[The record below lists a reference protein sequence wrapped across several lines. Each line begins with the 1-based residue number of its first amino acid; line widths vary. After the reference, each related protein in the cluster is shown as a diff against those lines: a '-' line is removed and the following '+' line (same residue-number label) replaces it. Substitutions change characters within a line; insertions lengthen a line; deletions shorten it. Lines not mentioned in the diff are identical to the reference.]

1 MNLFNKKSVLFAV
14 LVVSL
19 FGANSASAVPAT
31 FKFVGSGFGHGVGLS
46 QIGAKGQALEGK
58 SAIEILDYYFPGATV
73 TPIPDA
79 VPIRVN
85 TAHQIT
91 TVSFSLVNESPGTA
105 AAMRLV
111 DSASES
117 SQPIDL
123 NTPTSFLVTGNQ
135 IIVTTKGNVIG
146 SSSFWSLNLTSPTS
160 YLIQNVSG
168 TTMKLKYGTIQIKV
182 VPVKG
187 GAGKIEVTD
196 TMRLHDEYLYGI
208 SEVPSMWP
216 AAALQSQVIASR
228 TYALSRMDKVRTECD
243 CNIYSSK
250 YDQVYGGYGKE
261 LEAKYGERWRQAVDA
276 TVTDAQ
282 NGLMITY
289 NGAPINVYFFSS
301 SGGQT
306 QMAADVWGTA
316 VPYLS
321 SVPDPWSL
329 DKKLN
334 PKYSKWVRVVTQ
346 KVMADAFNLPDVS
359 KYVVASRTQSGSVL
373 TVKAFSTTGE
383 SATLPVGKFKT
394 LVKLP
399 SSWFAMPDSVTLKDS
414 SSVNN

>member
-1 MNLFNKKSVLFAV
+1 MNQSKRL
-14 LVVSL
+14 LVILVASL
-19 FGANSASAVPAT
+19 LTPLGISNANAVPAS
-31 FKFVGSGFGHGVGLS
+31 FKFVGAGFGHGVGLS

-58 SAIEILDYYFPGATV
+58 SAVQILDYYFPGAEV

-85 TAHQIT
+85 TAHQVT
-91 TVSFSLVNESPGTA
+91 TVTFSLVNEAPGTSV
-105 AAMRLV
+105 AMHLV
-111 DSASES
+111 DST
-117 SQPIDL
+117 SQNAKPIDL
-123 NTPTSFLVTGNQ
+123 STPTSFLVNGNQ
-135 IIVTTKGNVIG
+135 IIVTNKGNVIG
-146 SSSFWSLNLTSPTS
+146 SSSFWSINLTTPTA
-160 YLIQNVSG
+160 YFIQNVSG
-168 TTMKLKYGTIQIKV
+168 STMKLKYGTIQLKV
-182 VPVKG
+182 VQAKG
-187 GAGKIEVTD
+187 LGGKIEVTD

-216 AAALQSQVIASR
+216 AAALQSQIIASR

-250 YDQVYGGYGKE
+250 YDQVYGGYTKE
-261 LEAKYGERWRQAVDA
+261 LEPKYGALWHQAVDA
-276 TVTDAQ
+276 TTTDPQ
-282 NGLMITY
+282 NGQMITY

-306 QMAADVWGTA
+306 QMAGDVWGTP

-334 PKYSKWVRVVTQ
+334 PKYSKWVRVVPQ

-359 KYVVASRTQSGSVL
+359 RYVVASRTATGSVL
-373 TVKAFSTTGE
+373 TVKATSTSGLT
-383 SATLPVGKFKT
+383 ATLPVGKFKT

-399 SSWFAMPDSVTLKDS
+399 SSWFAMPDTVTLKDS
-414 SSVNN
+414 SSVGN

>member
-1 MNLFNKKSVLFAV
+1 MNLFNKKSVLTSVLAV
-14 LVVSL
+14 SI

-91 TVSFSLVNESPGTA
+91 TVSFSLVNEAPGTA

-261 LEAKYGERWRQAVDA
+261 LEPKYGALWRQAVDA

-316 VPYLS
+316 VPYQIGRAH
-321 SVPDPWSL
+321 V
-329 DKKLN
+329 
-334 PKYSKWVRVVTQ
+334 
-346 KVMADAFNLPDVS
+346 
-359 KYVVASRTQSGSVL
+359 
-373 TVKAFSTTGE
+373 
-383 SATLPVGKFKT
+383 
-394 LVKLP
+394 
-399 SSWFAMPDSVTLKDS
+399 
-414 SSVNN
+414 